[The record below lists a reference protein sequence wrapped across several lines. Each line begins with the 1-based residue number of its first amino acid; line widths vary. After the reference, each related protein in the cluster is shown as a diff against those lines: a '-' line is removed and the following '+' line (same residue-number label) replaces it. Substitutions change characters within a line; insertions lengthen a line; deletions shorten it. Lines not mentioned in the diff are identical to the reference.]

1 MGSYLFFCLVGVE
14 ISNQLTLTPFEIE
27 SIFSSFKE
35 EKSNKIHSEHFSK
48 LLSELEKVIN
58 HFYVQ
63 LLFKI
68 LENFQL
74 LQR

>member
-1 MGSYLFFCLVGVE
+1 MVIFSVGIE

-48 LLSELEKVIN
+48 LLSELEKVFNYYIITLII
-58 HFYVQ
+58 Y
-63 LLFKI
+63 K
-68 LENFQL
+68 FQEDF
-74 LQR
+74 